1 MTERTAQGDDV
12 RISMLGSFLVES
24 RSGTFSE
31 SSFGGHKPRTLLQ
44 YLVLARDMAV
54 SKETLAEVLWPD
66 KPPRATAATLES
78 YISGLRK
85 RLFVDKDLARRA
97 LSTSPG
103 GYRLSTDEV
112 TVDLDLFDSLVRKAE
127 TTASLRHSLGH
138 RIDAARLARGELLD
152 GEPNAPWAD
161 DDRRLYQARVL
172 KNFLMLAESQLTIGE
187 YEEAIASASAALRVQ
202 PYAEEAFRI
211 QMLSHYAMGHEHCA
225 RQVFDTCRN
234 RLVADCTSVTE
245 DLAAAIDA
253 GEPLSL
259 LIWSNSGRRPIVT
272 TATGPATDR
281 QRERRDPKLVM
292 PFLGRVAE
300 LECLTAIVERSM
312 QHQLTFSLVTGRYG
326 IGKTTILE
334 RLRERFWN
342 VSGIVS
348 LSPTGATSRRLPLAD
363 ALVGAL
369 EGRGASGAATRYCSG
384 PYLRGDHDAFV
395 TLSSIIR
402 DNGPLVFLL
411 DDLDLADTA
420 TIEALAWLR
429 RHEPNLPLAVV
440 MSSYP
445 TSRFTDFG
453 VHLSFDTMLALQP
466 LEASDVEV
474 LGPEGEP
481 VRHRCGG
488 HPLLMTD
495 LWRWRAT
502 GADGDPPSLHELV
515 KGQTREL

>member
-1 MTERTAQGDDV
+1 
-12 RISMLGSFLVES
+12 
-24 RSGTFSE
+24 
-31 SSFGGHKPRTLLQ
+31 
-44 YLVLARDMAV
+44 
-54 SKETLAEVLWPD
+54 
-66 KPPRATAATLES
+66 
-78 YISGLRK
+78 
-85 RLFVDKDLARRA
+85 
-97 LSTSPG
+97 
-103 GYRLSTDEV
+103 
-112 TVDLDLFDSLVRKAE
+112 
-127 TTASLRHSLGH
+127 
-138 RIDAARLARGELLD
+138 
-152 GEPNAPWAD
+152 
-161 DDRRLYQARVL
+161 YQARVL

-515 KGQTREL
+515 KGQTRELGASTIAVLEAMASIAEPVPISALARVLNAPVRDIERSVLTLSRAGLARMDVDGIRTTQPVLRHVINETVAARGRGNATTRQDTVLTGGTR